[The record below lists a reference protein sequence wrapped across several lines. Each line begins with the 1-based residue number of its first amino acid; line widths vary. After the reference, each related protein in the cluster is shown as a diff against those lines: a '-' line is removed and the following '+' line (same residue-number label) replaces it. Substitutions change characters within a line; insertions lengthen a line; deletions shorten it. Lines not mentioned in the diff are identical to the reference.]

1 MANNPRAKQ
10 FMPFAS
16 LKGYFDLIRE
26 EQRVKEPK
34 KSLSEEGATVL
45 SFKLNQVKKGM
56 LVKITYYNVDAYE
69 TMEGIV
75 SNFDDTFRNITVVKK
90 MIPFDDILDISGG
103 EISEYEWFYY
113 LKRSNFNKF
122 RYDYYILVQLIQL
135 L

>member
-26 EQRVKEPK
+26 EQRIKEPK

-45 SFKLNQVKKGM
+45 SFKLNQVKKGI
-56 LVKITYYNVDAYE
+56 LVKVTYYNVDAYE

-90 MIPFDDILDISGG
+90 MISFDDILDISGG
-103 EISEYEWFYY
+103 EISEYE
-113 LKRSNFNKF
+113 
-122 RYDYYILVQLIQL
+122 
-135 L
+135 